1 MTHKILIILT
11 LFGLL
16 FCRMAANPVDEQTA
30 RQIASK
36 VMELSAPL
44 QADVLPLHVP
54 HASETLEP
62 AYYVFTGTDR
72 KGFAIV
78 SAEDAVAP
86 ILAYAPDA
94 RIEEM
99 PDNMLAWL
107 EHIGQQI
114 QHARQIRLRPSEA
127 VRQQWNNVSLHK
139 DVVLLQTAQWGQNA
153 PYNDE
158 CPSAN
163 GQHAVTGCVA
173 TAYAILMK
181 YYEYPLQGRGITKD
195 YYAGNLYVPSR
206 DLEHTYDW
214 KEMPL
219 SFDQNS
225 SDAARKEVARLMA
238 DIGAAFELAYGLDG
252 TAGSLGKWE
261 VFKHFDYAIGNTKY
275 RNQVT
280 DEEWNATLQ
289 AELDRKRPVLYR
301 GENSGEEYGHA
312 FILDGYTSDGY
323 YHVNWGWS
331 GSYNGYFL
339 LNALGKDDWN
349 YSDNQ
354 SVKLCFAPMPDCE
367 EEGVA
372 QVGEVV
378 CPDLNTALAAADM
391 TGQEV
396 KMLADV
402 TIDEV
407 YVNDGADVTLNLN
420 GKTIVTKNNVIV
432 DGTLT
437 VEDRENKGTMV
448 TTGNNSLFSV
458 YHELRFNGGNYR
470 HDLESIGNDETDYR
484 RLCWV
489 ENNAKLVIDDGTFNL
504 KNSSSQMICARGNL
518 TINNGQFECHDDAVL
533 VYGKGRTCING
544 GHFESD
550 ASQRILNLYGDAEIN
565 GGEFTTYGNAEV
577 VALLDSLGVLTINAG
592 KFVNACTKADLNDW
606 RRALWTT
613 EGSATHIRGGVF
625 LCQYGAQCLCFNG
638 DADIQHAVVDA
649 PQGSACLTNAT
660 MTIQGSKI
668 CGTKSDL
675 YRFNSNAQISVLTGL
690 FSSKVSNNF
699 LAPGSVCNMNTDPET
714 FYKYGYVVT
723 NADVPDAIN
732 EVEVSANT
740 ASNTYYSPDGRKM
753 PAPVKGVNLVQDKQG
768 RVRKIIRK

>member
-114 QHARQIRLRPSEA
+114 QHAHQIRLRPSEA

-181 YYEYPLQGRGITKD
+181 YYEYPLQGRGITQA
-195 YYAGNLYVPSR
+195 YSAGNLYVPSR

-219 SFDQNS
+219 SLDQNS

-238 DIGAAFELAYGLDG
+238 DVGAAFELAYGLDE
-252 TAGSLGKWE
+252 TSGSLGKWE
-261 VFKHFDYAIGNTKY
+261 VFKHFDYAIGDTKY
-275 RNQVT
+275 RNLVT

-301 GENSGEEYGHA
+301 GENSKKYGHA

-339 LNALGKDDWN
+339 LNALSKDDWN

-354 SVKLCFAPMPDCE
+354 SVMLSCAPMPDCK
-367 EEGVA
+367 EEGLA
-372 QVGEVV
+372 QVGDVV

-396 KMLADV
+396 NMLADV
-402 TIDEV
+402 AIDGVTI
-407 YVNDGADVTLNLN
+407 YDGADVTLNLN
-420 GKTIVTKNNVIV
+420 DKTIVTKNNVIV
-432 DGTLT
+432 AGTLT
-437 VEDRENKGTMV
+437 VEDREDKGSMV

-458 YHELRFNGGNYR
+458 YHELRINGGNYR
-470 HDLESIGNDETDYR
+470 HELESIGGDETDYR

-489 ENNAKLVIDDGTFNL
+489 ENSAKLVIDNGTFNM
-504 KNSSSQMICARGNL
+504 KNSSSQMICAHGDL
-518 TINNGQFECHDDAVL
+518 TINNGRFECHDDAVL
-533 VYGKGRTCING
+533 VYGMGRTCING

-550 ASQRILNLYGDAEIN
+550 ASKRILTLYGDAEIN
-565 GGEFTTYGNAEV
+565 GGELTTYGNAEV
-577 VALLDSLGVLTINAG
+577 VAYLDSLGVLTINAG
-592 KFVNACTKADLNDW
+592 EFVNACTEADENDW

-613 EGSATHIRGGVF
+613 KGSATHIRGGVF
-625 LCQYGAQCLCFNG
+625 LSQYGAQCLCFNG

-753 PAPVKGVNLVQDKQG
+753 PAPVKGVNLVQDIQG